1 MKFKISALLIGLLAF
16 MSSCDDLSL
25 INYDLNFATV
35 AMTID
40 ATENPDTSYILE
52 SGLIDPKGE
61 LEKNGVSSD
70 LIKKATIKSVTI
82 NLESPSTGNFNWVKS
97 AKVFIIGEN
106 SPEKEVATVSEVLDD
121 QKSIEISGIDLE
133 LTDYIKGGKFSF
145 KLEAMNDEIIPVDH
159 EVTVK
164 TTFNVE
170 V

>member
-16 MSSCDDLSL
+16 MSACDDLSL
-25 INYDLNFATV
+25 INYNMNFATV

-40 ATENPDTSYILE
+40 ATENPDTTYVIE
-52 SGLIDPKGE
+52 SASIDPKSE

-70 LIKKATIKSVTI
+70 LIKKATIKSLTI
-82 NLESPSTGNFNWVKS
+82 NLESPATGNFNWLKS
-97 AKVFIIGEN
+97 AKIFITGEVQ
-106 SPEKEVATVSEVLDD
+106 PETEVAMVTEVLPD

-133 LTDYIKGGKFSF
+133 LTDYIKDGKFSF
-145 KLEAMNDEIIPVDH
+145 KLEAINDEIIPVDH
-159 EVTVK
+159 EVTVT